1 MTIEN
6 KGEREQP
13 AVLRFSDREV
23 ACRYF
28 EKSINGMRKVES
40 DLTSYQDD
48 EPEAAMNSNRK
59 IYLSEGSKI
68 APGKDDP

>member
-1 MTIEN
+1 M
-6 KGEREQP
+6 
-13 AVLRFSDREV
+13 
-23 ACRYF
+23 
-28 EKSINGMRKVES
+28 ES

-48 EPEAAMNSNRK
+48 EPEVAMNSNRK